1 MRKIY
6 ILLLLVLPVIG
17 NGQTSDWKRYRYE
30 IIANLGVSNFL
41 GDLGG
46 ANQIGT
52 HYFKDLEFSQTRFAG
67 GIGLRYKFTQRLAMR
82 WNFNY
87 GTVAGS
93 DALTLDPARENRN
106 LSFRSRIY
114 ELSGNF
120 EAAFLK
126 DKGGH
131 RYKLHNI
138 IGDKGYEIYSYVFIG
153 LAFFHYNPQAMYVD
167 GKYYDLQPLGTE
179 GEGIAAGVPLYS
191 LWQFSIPIGIGFKYS
206 FDKQWGIGLEYG
218 IRKTFTDYID
228 DVSTNYYNPAAIAQA
243 NGPIAA
249 ALSNR
254 TNELGPFGHP
264 SWTLPGEQ
272 RGQPAYKDSYMFLMI
287 NVNYKIKRKKQN
299 NFFQT

>member
-6 ILLLLVLPVIG
+6 FLLLLILPVIG
-17 NGQTSDWKRYRYE
+17 IGQAPDDWKRYRYE
-30 IIANLGVSNFL
+30 IIANIGVSNFL

-52 HYFKDLEFSQTRFAG
+52 HYFRDLEFSETRFALG
-67 GIGLRYKFTQRLAMR
+67 VGLRYKFTPRLAMR
-82 WNFNY
+82 YNFNY
-87 GTVAGS
+87 GTVAGD
-93 DALTLDPARENRN
+93 DALTGDPARHNRN

-131 RYKLHNI
+131 KYRLHNI

-153 LAFFHYNPQAMYVD
+153 LGFFHYNPQAEYQ
-167 GKYYDLQPLGTE
+167 GKWYDLQPLGTE
-179 GEGIAAGVPLYS
+179 GEGIAPGVPLYS

-228 DVSTNYYNPAAIAQA
+228 DVSNNYYSPEAIKSA
-243 NGPIAA
+243 NGPLAA
-249 ALSNR
+249 ALANR
-254 TNELGPFGHP
+254 TGEINGNQ
-264 SWTLPGEQ
+264 SWVTPGNM
-272 RGQPAYKDSYMFLMI
+272 RGQPQYKDSYMFLTL
-287 NVNYKIKRKKQN
+287 NVNYKIKRKRSN
-299 NFFQT
+299 DFFKT